1 MKRHNEA
8 HLKIYRNRSVLV
20 FEDGTE
26 IVFYEGPPSEAA
38 KQRLDQIRRQLQT
51 GWLDNLFANLPQSA
65 DTIEIEEHV
74 RILIQQIVESITS
87 EIGRAV
93 TGLAI
98 LQLAVKSIA
107 PEQCIRLHKG
117 GRGSFSWREGLP
129 MRSLDSQFIT
139 PFLRKHDLL
148 RINKYGVFMT
158 RSLAENYP
166 YSPFYK
172 ASIRGARDAWL
183 TLIDK
188 VEAAEVNAE
197 NALRYLLA
205 LLRNRAEWFTQ
216 LSDRAIEATNQFL
229 ATGSTFDSIFE
240 LILKHIDSSFY
251 SARLLE
257 VCMHAFLQVLEDR
270 GLLNGRLLPLCQ
282 MRTANKKHRN
292 VADIEIVSI
301 DDEIIIEAWDAKY
314 GKPYLLDEL
323 NELLDKLQMRS
334 LEIAGFVVEREPD
347 LRPEI
352 LNRMNEI
359 SELTETEIKIV
370 SLYDWIE
377 FYLSRLQ
384 QHELRDDIAREWMI
398 AYIESLCQR
407 RRDRAPID
415 EPADLWVKDWVE
427 ILRSESEEKN
437 PHLSSW

>member
-38 KQRLDQIRRQLQT
+38 KQRLDQIRHQLRT

-352 LNRMNEI
+352 LNRIDEI
-359 SELTETEIKIV
+359 SDLTETEIKII
-370 SLYDWIE
+370 SLRDWIE
-377 FYLSRLQ
+377 LYLNRLRQ
-384 QHELRDDIAREWMI
+384 QELRDDIAREWMI

-415 EPADLWVKDWVE
+415 EPADLWVKDWIQ
-427 ILRSESEEKN
+427 ILHAQLEEE
-437 PHLSSW
+437 PSDTSD

>member
-1 MKRHNEA
+1 
-8 HLKIYRNRSVLV
+8 
-20 FEDGTE
+20 
-26 IVFYEGPPSEAA
+26 
-38 KQRLDQIRRQLQT
+38 
-51 GWLDNLFANLPQSA
+51 
-65 DTIEIEEHV
+65 
-74 RILIQQIVESITS
+74 
-87 EIGRAV
+87 
-93 TGLAI
+93 
-98 LQLAVKSIA
+98 
-107 PEQCIRLHKG
+107 
-117 GRGSFSWREGLP
+117 

-166 YSPFYK
+166 YSQFYK

-183 TLIDK
+183 TLVDK
-188 VEAAEVNAE
+188 VEAGEVNAE

-216 LSDRAIEATNQFL
+216 LSDTAIKATNQFL
-229 ATGSTFDSIFE
+229 TASSTFDSVFA
-240 LILKHIDSSFY
+240 LIQKHIDSSFY

-292 VADIEIVSI
+292 VADIEVVSM
-301 DDEIIIEAWDAKY
+301 DDNEMIIEAWDAKY

-323 NELLDKLQMRS
+323 NELLDKLQLRS
-334 LEIAGFVVEREPD
+334 LEIVGFVVEREPD

-352 LNRMNEI
+352 LNRISEI
-359 SELTETEIKIV
+359 SESTETEIKIL
-370 SLYDWIE
+370 SLRDWIE
-377 FYLSRLQ
+377 LYLNRLQ
-384 QHELRDDIAREWMI
+384 QQELRDEIAREWII

-415 EPADLWVKDWVE
+415 EPADLWVKDWIQ
-427 ILRSESEEKN
+427 ILHAQLEEE
-437 PHLSSW
+437 PSDTSDWRGAD